1 MVYWNTFGL
10 VFTTEMH
17 IVGPDHVDVD
27 CVWQAKVKLIMHL
40 TEFAVRKVIIK
51 ATASKAKKCPSSTPY
66 QVFWQSIKISGIL
79 WSLEAE
85 LPRGRKFPA
94 VVEDHGERV
103 AIMGGLMLSC
113 TNHYSSNCF

>member
-1 MVYWNTFGL
+1 MLTPMEPRRNLAERYQDLQRNGCSAK
-10 VFTTEMH
+10 FTS
-17 IVGPDHVDVD
+17 
-27 CVWQAKVKLIMHL
+27 Q
-40 TEFAVRKVIIK
+40 VIIK
-51 ATASKAKKCPSSTPY
+51 ATASKVKKCPSSSPY
-66 QVFWQSIKISGIL
+66 EVFWQSIKISGIL

-103 AIMGGLMLSC
+103 AIMGGLMLSG